1 MTEAPETG
9 GGPGRGTP
17 EIRPARAADAAEIA
31 AFWNPMIRDTAVT
44 FSTEE
49 RTAERIAADIAA
61 RGPLFLVAE
70 AAGRVTGFATAFQ
83 FRGGPGYRH
92 TMEHTIIL
100 APGSHGR
107 GTGRA
112 LMTALEAAAREA
124 GVHSLIAGVSAENAA
139 GLAFH
144 AACGFSEA
152 ARLPEVGH
160 KFGRWMDLVLMQK
173 ML

>member
-1 MTEAPETG
+1 MI
-9 GGPGRGTP
+9 
-17 EIRPARAADAAEIA
+17 IRPAAPADATPIA
-31 AFWNPMIRDTAVT
+31 AFWNPMIRDSAVT

-49 RTAERIAADIAA
+49 RTPERIAEDIAA

-70 AAGRVTGFATAFQ
+70 DGGRVLGFATCFQ

-100 APGSHGR
+100 APESWGR
-107 GTGRA
+107 GAGRA
-112 LMTALEAAAREA
+112 LMEGLAQAAREA
-124 GVHSLIAGVSAENAA
+124 GAHSLIAAISAENAPA
-139 GLAFH
+139 LAFH
-144 AACGFSEA
+144 AALGFA
-152 ARLPEVGH
+152 QAGRLPEAGR